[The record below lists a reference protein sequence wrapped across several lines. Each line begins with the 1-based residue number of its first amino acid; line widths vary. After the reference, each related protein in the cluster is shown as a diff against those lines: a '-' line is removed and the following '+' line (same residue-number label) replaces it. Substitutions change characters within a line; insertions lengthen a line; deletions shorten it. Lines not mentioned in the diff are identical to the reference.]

1 MNTPSSAIALWDN
14 GRLVLR
20 QPEPPFEMSAG
31 QALEA
36 ALWVAC
42 AVMLALFVAV
52 LEHGVHRNE
61 MRQAELRARAIAEAE
76 CESSRPA
83 ETRAACLA
91 VFDGGSP
98 DAAVATADA
107 APVNSAYAGAGLSM
121 AGLGAGAQ

>member
-14 GRLVLR
+14 GRLVP
-20 QPEPPFEMSAG
+20 PEPPFQMDAD

-42 AVMLALFVAV
+42 AVVLAIFVAV
-52 LEHGVHRNE
+52 LEHGVHRSE
-61 MRQAELRARAIAEAE
+61 LRQAEARARAIAEAE

-91 VFDGGSP
+91 VFDGGAP
-98 DAAVATADA
+98 EAAVATAEA
-107 APVNSAYAGAGLSM
+107 APVNSAYAGAGMSV
-121 AGLGAGAQ
+121 AGIGGGTQ